1 MSSVIVRPIARPAI
15 DLKVPRGSAARGEDD
30 PDEEEGEDRLDDQG
44 RFVLEAG
51 PDRRR
56 AQISLEVAREDPL
69 QERCG
74 DDGAPELGDPVR
86 TADDRGEPAGD
97 QEAEASPPG

>member
-1 MSSVIVRPIARPAI
+1 MIVRPIARPAI
-15 DLKVPRGSAARGEDD
+15 DLNVPRGIGGGGEDD

-44 RFVLEAG
+44 GLGLEAG

-74 DDGAPELGDPVR
+74 GGGAAELHEPVR
-86 TADDRGEPAGD
+86 DRR
-97 QEAEASPPG
+97 PPGTAVR